1 MKMKEKDMVVL
12 AVTIAVM
19 TIAGLAINCLG
30 NIEQGD
36 AADADPAAGYT
47 LEAYYEGHD
56 GQQYIHLV
64 LDRAIFASPAN
75 LTVTGDGYLYEALA
89 LFTGT
94 TEAYVEIEEL
104 LAGTYT
110 ATLVSTVTGE
120 ISADFYVGETYSI
133 SVVSS
138 EGGTVTP
145 DKVRAQVGET
155 VTLDIDPDMNYKLK
169 SLHMGNQAISSRT
182 FTMPASDVV
191 INATFGPSSY
201 IQIKEAFFQKGTTD
215 YTIKVILSE
224 SVTNGELSLYRE
236 NTLVKHVLFPPGLDY
251 VRTKLGPTLEE
262 GTYDVIVTSEYG
274 TNTAQIVW
282 PTSAVYNVKTIQ
294 STGGTISADKA
305 TASAGDTVRM
315 SVYVNDGYKFSGI
328 YVDGT
333 KISGMSF
340 TMPASDVTV
349 TSSFEEIVQSHIV
362 SYDLNGGT
370 GSIQSQTLRDRET
383 FEVASCSGSKA
394 GYVFSCWSYDGKE
407 YQPGDTVTMH
417 ETDIQF
423 KAVWVP
429 EVVGEMNIASQD
441 TYKTEDVVEFTISF
455 SDMNM
460 VRSMHIHLD
469 YPARTEVVS
478 YEWLVDAIVSDFDGT
493 DGVLAWF
500 GDTDANKAIF
510 KISLKVTA
518 SDSFTLGCVATFNP
532 GEMELTAERTISEKT
547 YIDGDLNGDGRVT
560 SDDSVYLL
568 YSTFMPNKY
577 PLNQNADFND
587 DGVVNSDDSVY
598 LLYYSF
604 MPNKYPLHPK
614 GGFVVIYS

>member
-1 MKMKEKDMVVL
+1 MVVL

-30 NIEQGD
+30 NMEQED
-36 AADADPAAGYT
+36 AADTEPAADYT
-47 LEAYYEGHD
+47 LDAYYESLN
-56 GQQYIHLV
+56 GQPYIHLV

-120 ISADFYVGETYSI
+120 ISADFSVGETYS
-133 SVVSS
+133 VSIVAS

-145 DKVRAQVGET
+145 DKVRAQAGET
-155 VTLDIDPDMNYKLK
+155 VTLAIDPEMNYKLK
-169 SLHMGNQAISSRT
+169 SLYAGAEAVTGNA
-182 FTMPASDVV
+182 FTMPASDVTV
-191 INATFGPSSY
+191 TAEFVRTSY
-201 IQIKEAFFQKGTTD
+201 IDIVDAFIQKGTTD
-215 YTIKVILSE
+215 YSIKVILST
-224 SVTNGELSLYRE
+224 SVVNGEMSLYRGD
-236 NTLVKHVLFPPGLDY
+236 TLVKHILFPPGMNY
-251 VRTKLGPTLEE
+251 VKTKLGPTLEE
-262 GTYDVIVTSEYG
+262 GTYDVLVTSEYG
-274 TNTAQIVW
+274 TNRIQITW
-282 PTSAVYNVKTIQ
+282 SESTTFNVRTVQ

-349 TSSFEEIVQSHIV
+349 TAAFEEIVQSHIV

-370 GSIQSQTLRDRET
+370 GSIPSQTLRDRET

-429 EVVGEMNIASQD
+429 EVVGVMHIASQD

-469 YPARTEVVS
+469 YPAGTEVVS

-510 KISLKVTA
+510 KISLKVTT

-532 GEMELTAERTISEKT
+532 GEMVLTAERTISEKT